1 MSRGWCDTRTCAAR
15 TQPAPRPLTAA
26 NSSPTPLPPSQIMP
40 VGSPSFS
47 EAMRAGCEVYH
58 VLNGL
63 LKKKYGLDGA

>member
-1 MSRGWCDTRTCAAR
+1 
-15 TQPAPRPLTAA
+15 
-26 NSSPTPLPPSQIMP
+26 MP